1 MKRNLILVFAVIV
14 LFLLGLNSF
23 KRILS
28 LEGTSKNVEKEEV
41 QLETLRGEN
50 ASLKQE
56 LEYKKSQRFA
66 EAEIRNKLG
75 LAKEGEEVIVVPK
88 KDDGEGSSQETVSRA
103 FLRINKRQV
112 PNWKKWQR
120 LFFGNS

>member
-1 MKRNLILVFAVIV
+1 MRRNLILVFAVIV
-14 LFLLGLNSF
+14 LLLLGLNSF

-28 LEGTSKNVEKEEV
+28 LQGTSKNVEKEEA
-41 QLETLRGEN
+41 QLEALRQEN
-50 ASLKQE
+50 AFLKQE

-66 EAEIRNKLG
+66 EQEIRNRLG

-88 KDDGEGSSQETVSRA
+88 KGDEDGSSQDTV
-103 FLRINKRQV
+103 NKKQV

-120 LFFGNS
+120 LFFVRA

>member
-28 LEGTSKNVEKEEV
+28 LEGTSKNVEKEEAK
-41 QLETLRGEN
+41 LETLRSEN

-56 LEYKKSQRFA
+56 LQYKKSQRFA
-66 EAEIRNKLG
+66 EQEIRNKLG

-88 KDDGEGSSQETVSRA
+88 KDDGEGSSQETV
-103 FLRINKRQV
+103 NKRQV

-120 LFFGNS
+120 IFFGNS

>member
-28 LEGTSKNVEKEEV
+28 LEGTSKNVEKEEA

-50 ASLKQE
+50 ETLKQE

-66 EAEIRNKLG
+66 EQEIRNKLG

-88 KDDGEGSSQETVSRA
+88 KDEQGGSQDVV
-103 FLRINKRQV
+103 NKKQV

-120 LFFGNS
+120 LFFGKA